1 MVTSIAID
9 APESSRALDGIPAA
23 REWTSSGLSDAV
35 IIDEEPSGAMVRQM
49 ITALDNVQEAI
60 VMLSS
65 ERRVQ
70 YRNRAALA
78 LFEEAAEVLLP
89 EGAWAQ
95 LERGRTWKGTLT
107 VLLHGEER
115 RMRFYAKPLLG
126 LHGERS
132 HLVVVH
138 DVTDVQ
144 RLQSIADAVSFSDNL
159 GHFLSGIRHEL
170 GNPVNS
176 IKTALTVLRANL
188 DGFPR
193 EKVADY
199 LDRVLGEVG
208 RIEFLLRWLRC
219 CSVDEVI
226 ELGPVSLP
234 EIVRT
239 LVPLVEPSAQRAGV
253 TLVVE
258 PVPAVMML
266 ADVRALYQVLLNLVS
281 NAIEALGGVAAP
293 VLRIEATL
301 VGDDR
306 VELCVIDNGHGMSPE
321 ALAAAMRPFFTTKP
335 TGTGL
340 GLVIAQ
346 RLLAPQ
352 GGRLRLHSSVGVG
365 TRAVVSLARANDLE
379 AGV

>member
-9 APESSRALDGIPAA
+9 APESSRALDGVPAA
-23 REWTSSGLSDAV
+23 REWTSSGLGDAV
-35 IIDEEPSGAMVRQM
+35 MTDEEPSGAMVRQM

-78 LFEEAAEVLLP
+78 LFEDAAEVLLP

-199 LDRVLGEVG
+199 
-208 RIEFLLRWLRC
+208 IEFLLRWLRC

-239 LVPLVEPSAQRAGV
+239 LAPLVGPSAQRAGV

-258 PVPAVMML
+258 PPPAVMVL

-281 NAIEALGGVAAP
+281 NAIEALAGVPAP

-321 ALAAAMRPFFTTKP
+321 ALAAAMRPFVTTKP

-365 TRAVVSLARANDLE
+365 TRAVVSLARATDVE
-379 AGV
+379 AGG

>member
-1 MVTSIAID
+1 MVSSIAFD
-9 APESSRALDGIPAA
+9 APEPSISIDGAPAA
-23 REWTSSGLSDAV
+23 REWASSGLRDAV
-35 IIDEEPSGAMVRQM
+35 IADEEPSGAMVRQM

-65 ERRVQ
+65 ERRVE

-78 LFEEAAEVLLP
+78 LFEDAAEVVLP

-107 VLLHGEER
+107 LSLHGDER

-176 IKTALTVLRANL
+176 IKTALTVLRSNL

-226 ELGPVSLP
+226 ALGPVSLP

-253 TLVVE
+253 ILVVE
-258 PVPAVMML
+258 PPPAVMVL

-281 NAIEALGGVAAP
+281 NAIEALVGVPAP
-293 VLRIEATL
+293 VLRIEVAT

-306 VELCVIDNGHGMSPE
+306 VELWVVDNGHGMSPE
-321 ALAAAMRPFFTTKP
+321 SLAAAMRPFFTTKP

-352 GGRLRLHSSVGVG
+352 GGRLRLHSAVGVG
-365 TRAVVSLARANDLE
+365 TRAVVSLARASDAE
-379 AGV
+379 AGA

>member
-1 MVTSIAID
+1 MVTSVAVD
-9 APESSRALDGIPAA
+9 APELSLAIEGSPAA
-23 REWTSSGLSDAV
+23 REWTSSGLHDAIV
-35 IIDEEPSGAMVRQM
+35 VEDEPSGAIVRQM

-70 YRNRAALA
+70 YRNRAAQA
-78 LFEEAAEVLLP
+78 LFDDAAEVALP
-89 EGAWAQ
+89 EGAWAK
-95 LERGRTWKGTLT
+95 LERGHTWRGTLT
-107 VLLHGEER
+107 MARHGDER

-176 IKTALTVLRANL
+176 IKTALTVLRTNL

-226 ELGPVSLP
+226 ELGHVSLA

-239 LVPLVEPSAQRAGV
+239 LTRLVGPSAQRAGV
-253 TLVVE
+253 TLLVE
-258 PVPAVMML
+258 PPPDLVVV
-266 ADVRALYQVLLNLVS
+266 ADVRALHQVLLNLVS
-281 NAIEALGGVAAP
+281 NAIEALSGVASP
-293 VLRIEATL
+293 LLRIEAAP
-301 VGDDR
+301 VGHDH
-306 VELCVIDNGHGMSPE
+306 VEICVVDNGHGMSPE

-352 GGRLRLHSSVGVG
+352 GARLRLHSTVGVG
-365 TRAVVSLARANDLE
+365 TRAVVTLARAADVE
-379 AGV
+379 VSV